1 MYNFRSNCSPLDC
14 YISYNLYL
22 KKQVRENRYF
32 DIFYVVKHNLI
43 ERSLNLVS
51 IQVLKNLPAVHR
63 SFAMIRT
70 SANSLSWLNSFA
82 PNAPFLYPLKT
93 SKNLTV
99 FWCFQGVEKGCIRNK
114 WVKTFLWFGNF
125 TKQFI
130 IIINIRKRHFLC
142 SLYYGLQTECSNIL
156 GSASIH
162 NVLAFLLLP
171 LNK

>member
-22 KKQVRENRYF
+22 KIQVRENRYF

-63 SFAMIRT
+63 SFAMMRT

-99 FWCFQGVEKGCIRNK
+99 FWCFQGVEKGA
-114 WVKTFLWFGNF
+114 FGTNGL
-125 TKQFI
+125 
-130 IIINIRKRHFLC
+130 RHFCGLAISQNN
-142 SLYYGLQTECSNIL
+142 SLSLSTSENGIFFVHYITVYRR
-156 GSASIH
+156 
-162 NVLAFLLLP
+162 NVVIF
-171 LNK
+171 